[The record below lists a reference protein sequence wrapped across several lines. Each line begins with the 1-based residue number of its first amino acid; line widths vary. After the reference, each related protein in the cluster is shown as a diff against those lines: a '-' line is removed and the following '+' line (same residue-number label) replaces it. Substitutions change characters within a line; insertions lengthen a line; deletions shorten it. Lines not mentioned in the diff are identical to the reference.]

1 MIAESSLF
9 AKTLKEHGFSMTR
22 VRRAVFEHLSEQSA
36 STMQQLVTHLPFDRA
51 SIYRT
56 ISLFENIGI
65 THRVYAG
72 WKYKVELSD
81 TFDSHH
87 HHATC
92 LRCSAVISLDED
104 KDLEKKLANLAKKY
118 QFKLASHQVE
128 LSGYCYA
135 CSPETTSRT

>member
-1 MIAESSLF
+1 MIAKSSLF
-9 AKTLKEHGFSMTR
+9 AKTLKDQGFSMTH
-22 VRRAVFEHLSEQSA
+22 VRQAVFEHLSENGA
-36 STMQQLVTHLPFDRA
+36 STMRQLTTHLAFDRA

-104 KDLEKKLANLAKKY
+104 KDLEKKLTDIAEKY
-118 QFKLASHQVE
+118 HFKLTAHQVE
-128 LSGYCYA
+128 LSGYCYS
-135 CSPETTSRT
+135 CSPKTNSEV